1 MNLNLKVIRGGMS
14 WMVRNDIVFKKTK
27 FNSILQVIFRGAYWL
42 RFWAQLQHKEQAK
55 HTLIAMSRK
64 LEVVALQI
72 VNRGWNIFFVYLSGG
87 LLSVAAFFY
96 PLVDGSFELCNNWL
110 CTSSNV
116 EAGFNSPISKKN
128 ELDGPGAGAWARAE
142 TTASRRTVARNRV
155 AADDL
160 VAIASYI

>member
-72 VNRGWNIFFVYLSGG
+72 ANRGWNIFFVYLSGG

-116 EAGFNSPISKKN
+116 EAGFNSPISKKK
-128 ELDGPGAGAWARAE
+128 
-142 TTASRRTVARNRV
+142 
-155 AADDL
+155 
-160 VAIASYI
+160 